1 MTSLVINIKKK
12 RRYSIGRLFTHVL
25 LAGIGVCWIYP
36 FLWMIASSFKTNDE
50 FWANRL
56 SLVPASL
63 NMDNF
68 VRLWQKGNFNL
79 YFVNTVVVTIVTV
92 LLVLIMTNMTGYVL
106 GRYNFTGK
114 KIVRGMFLASIC
126 IPLVAT
132 IIPTYQV
139 IRGMGLVGTRLGLIL
154 SGAGGGHVI
163 FLLLFSSYYA
173 QIPND
178 LEEASILDGCGFWRT
193 YVNVMLPVS
202 KPICTTVIIMESIW
216 TWNSFLLP
224 LVLTM
229 SNPSSRTLAVGLY
242 SFRGENIVDWTG
254 IAAGGVISVVPII
267 VLFIFM
273 QKYFIN
279 GVAGAVKG

>member
-1 MTSLVINIKKK
+1 MTSVTIGKKN
-12 RRYSIGRLFTHVL
+12 RGFSIGRILTHIL
-25 LAGIGVCWIYP
+25 LIGVGVCWIYP
-36 FLWMIASSFKTNDE
+36 FLWMIASSFKTNEE

-56 SLVPASL
+56 SLIPASV
-63 NMDNF
+63 NFDNF
-68 VRLWQKGNFNL
+68 VRLWSKGNFDL
-79 YFVNTVVVTIVTV
+79 YFLNTVIVTFFTV

-106 GRYNFTGK
+106 GRYEFTGK
-114 KIVRGMFLASIC
+114 KFIKGLFLASIC

-132 IIPTYQV
+132 IIPVYQV
-139 IRGMGLVGTRLGLIL
+139 IRAMNLVGTRLGLIL
-154 SGAGGGHVI
+154 SSAGGGHVI
-163 FLLLFSSYYA
+163 FLLLFSSYYM

-178 LEEASILDGCGFWRT
+178 LEEAATLDGCNFFRT
-193 YVNVMLPVS
+193 YLNVMLPVS
-202 KPICTTVIIMESIW
+202 MPICTTVVIMESIW

-229 SNPSSRTLAVGLY
+229 SNPASRTLAVGLY

-254 IAAGGVISVVPII
+254 IAAGGAISVIPII
-267 VLFIFM
+267 ILFIFM